1 MLDCTC
7 ELPATTRRFARSFRS
22 SGRDVG
28 FDVTVR
34 RSAVIGNIVG
44 VVFDGLAYGSLLFI
58 IAVGLSVTLGLM
70 NFINLAHGAFAM
82 VGGYVCVLMMTR
94 LGAPFLLTLP
104 VAFIVAA
111 LVGVAL
117 ERTLYQR
124 LYRSSHLDQV
134 LFSIGLVFMS
144 IAIAT
149 YFFGAS
155 QQPVTLPGYLRGQVH
170 FLGIDFGVY
179 RMFLIFVVAAL
190 TFALQYVIEQTR
202 FGSQVR
208 ASVDN
213 ATAAAGLGINVNR
226 VFALTFALGSGLAG
240 LGGGL
245 GIDVLGLDPTFP
257 LKYIVYFLLV
267 VSVGGTGTIKG
278 PLIAAL
284 ILGVFDVAGKYYLPE
299 IGGFVIYALMVV
311 LLILF
316 PAGLYGRRT

>member
-1 MLDCTC
+1 
-7 ELPATTRRFARSFRS
+7 
-22 SGRDVG
+22 
-28 FDVTVR
+28 
-34 RSAVIGNIVG
+34 VIGNTVG
-44 VVFDGLAYGSLLFI
+44 VLFDGLAYGSLLFI

-70 NFINLAHGAFAM
+70 NFVNLAHGAFAM
-82 VGGYVCVLMMTR
+82 IGGYVCVILMTR
-94 LGAPFLLTLP
+94 LGAPFLATLP
-104 VAFIVAA
+104 VAFIAAA
-111 LVGVAL
+111 LAGVIL

-124 LYRSSHLDQV
+124 LYKANHLDQV
-134 LFSIGLVFMS
+134 LFSIGLVFIS
-144 IAIAT
+144 IAVAT

-155 QQPVTLPGYLRGQVH
+155 QQPVALPSYLRGQVH

-179 RMFLIFVVAAL
+179 RIFLIVVVAVL
-190 TFALQYVIEQTR
+190 TLALQYIIEKTR

-257 LKYIVYFLLV
+257 LKYMVYFLLV

-278 PLIAAL
+278 PLVAAL
-284 ILGVFDVAGKYYLPE
+284 ILGVFDVAGKYYVPQV
-299 IGGFVIYALMVV
+299 GGFVIYALMVV

-316 PAGLYGRRT
+316 PAGLYGRRI

>member
-1 MLDCTC
+1 MFGNL
-7 ELPATTRRFARSFRS
+7 
-22 SGRDVG
+22 
-28 FDVTVR
+28 
-34 RSAVIGNIVG
+34 IGVL
-44 VVFDGLAYGSLLFI
+44 FDGIAYGSLLFI

-70 NFINLAHGAFAM
+70 NFVNLAHGAFAM
-82 VGGYVCVLMMTR
+82 IGGYVCVVAMTR
-94 LGAPFLLTLP
+94 AGVPFLATLP
-104 VAFIVAA
+104 IAFGAAA
-111 LVGVAL
+111 LVGIVL

-124 LYRSSHLDQV
+124 LYQASHLDQV

-149 YFFGAS
+149 YFYGAS
-155 QQPVTLPGYLRGQVH
+155 QQPVSLPSYLQGQVH
-170 FLGIDFGVY
+170 LLGVDFGVY
-179 RMFLIFVVAAL
+179 RLFLIAVVAAL
-190 TFALQYVIEQTR
+190 TLALRYVIERTR

-240 LGGGL
+240 LGGAL

-284 ILGVFDVAGKYYLPE
+284 ILGVFDVAGKYYLPQA
-299 IGGFVIYALMVV
+299 GGFVIYALMVV
-311 LLILF
+311 LLIIF
-316 PAGLYGRRT
+316 PAGLYGRRA

>member
-1 MLDCTC
+1 M
-7 ELPATTRRFARSFRS
+7 
-22 SGRDVG
+22 
-28 FDVTVR
+28 
-34 RSAVIGNIVG
+34 IGNIVG

-111 LVGVAL
+111 LVGVVL

-155 QQPVTLPGYLRGQVH
+155 QQPVSLPSYLRGQVR

-179 RMFLIFVVAAL
+179 RIFLIVVVAAL
-190 TFALQYVIEQTR
+190 TVALQYVIERTR

-226 VFALTFALGSGLAG
+226 VFARTFALGSGLAG

-257 LKYIVYFLLV
+257 LKYMVYFLLV

-284 ILGVFDVAGKYYLPE
+284 ILGVFDVAGKYFLPE

>member
-1 MLDCTC
+1 MLTI
-7 ELPATTRRFARSFRS
+7 L
-22 SGRDVG
+22 
-28 FDVTVR
+28 
-34 RSAVIGNIVG
+34 
-44 VVFDGLAYGSLLFI
+44 FDGIAYGMLLFVV
-58 IAVGLSVTLGLM
+58 ACGLAVTLGLM
-70 NFINLAHGAFAM
+70 NFVNLAHGAFAM
-82 VGGYVCVLMMTR
+82 VGGYVCVLLMTR
-94 LGAPFLLTLP
+94 LGVPFLATLP
-104 VAFIVAA
+104 IAFIAA
-111 LVGVAL
+111 AVVGIVL

-124 LYRSSHLDQV
+124 LYKSSHLDQV

-155 QQPVTLPGYLRGQVH
+155 QQPVTLPSYLRGQVRV
-170 FLGIDFGVY
+170 LVLDFGVY
-179 RMFLIFVVAAL
+179 RIFLIIVVAAL
-190 TFALQYVIEQTR
+190 TVALQYIIEKTR

-257 LKYIVYFLLV
+257 LKYMVYFLLV
-267 VSVGGTGTIKG
+267 VSVGGSGTIKG
-278 PLIAAL
+278 PLVAAL

-299 IGGFVIYALMVV
+299 IGGFVIYALMVI

>member
-1 MLDCTC
+1 M
-7 ELPATTRRFARSFRS
+7 TTLL
-22 SGRDVG
+22 
-28 FDVTVR
+28 T
-34 RSAVIGNIVG
+34 IL
-44 VVFDGLAYGSLLFI
+44 FDGIAYGMLLFVL
-58 IAVGLSVTLGLM
+58 ACGLAVTLGLM
-70 NFINLAHGAFAM
+70 NFVNLAHGAFAM
-82 VGGYVCVLMMTR
+82 VGGYACVLLMTR
-94 LGAPFLLTLP
+94 LGMPFLATLP
-104 VAFIVAA
+104 IAFIVAA
-111 LVGVAL
+111 AVGIVL

-134 LFSIGLVFMS
+134 LFSIGLVF
-144 IAIAT
+144 IAIAVAT

-155 QQPVTLPGYLRGQVH
+155 QQPVTLPPYLRGQVH
-170 FLGIDFGVY
+170 FLGLDFGVY
-179 RMFLIFVVAAL
+179 RIFLIVVVAAL
-190 TFALQYVIEQTR
+190 TVALQYLIERTR

-257 LKYIVYFLLV
+257 LKYMVYFLLV

-316 PAGLYGRRT
+316 PAGLYGRRA